1 MPRWFVLTT
10 LTAVMV
16 TVGGQSLTAETPD
29 PTEDT
34 PTYNGSVG
42 QLLLENCAACHRPNQ
57 IGPMSLLTY
66 KDARRWARTI
76 KSKVVGREMPP
87 WFADPRFGHQPHTQ
101 FTGLE
106 LPGPRGLGSHQ
117 AVSLRK
123 QLDDGGRG

>member
-1 MPRWFVLTT
+1 MSRSFVLTT

-16 TVGGQSLTAETPD
+16 IVGGQSLTAETSD

-34 PTYNGSVG
+34 PTYNGAVG

-76 KSKVVGREMPP
+76 KAKVKGREMPP
-87 WFADPRFGHQPHTQ
+87 WFADPRFGH
-101 FTGLE
+101 FANDL
-106 LPGPRGLGSHQ
+106 
-117 AVSLRK
+117 SLSE
-123 QLDDGGRG
+123 QDIATIVEWVDGGAPEGE